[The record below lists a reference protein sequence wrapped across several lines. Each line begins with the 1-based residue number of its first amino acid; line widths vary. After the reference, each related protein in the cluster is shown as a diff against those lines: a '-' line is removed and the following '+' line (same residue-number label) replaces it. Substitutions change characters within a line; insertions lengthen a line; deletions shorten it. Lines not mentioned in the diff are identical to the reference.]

1 MTFGNGNNDVSM
13 LSLTPW
19 SFAVA
24 NATASAKEAAAH
36 ETLSNNEDGV
46 ARAVE
51 KYVLEG

>member
-1 MTFGNGNNDVSM
+1 M
-13 LSLTPW
+13 TPW

-24 NATASAKEAAAH
+24 NASESAKKAAAH
-36 ETLSNNEDGV
+36 ETASNNEDGV